1 MYIFYCRSCHFT
13 FYFDNPSRIVWTR
26 AILTLWKKYLT
37 MLFSK
42 VLFYHQGQRITTKYP
57 FAASWICKALFF
69 LLVCSCKENRQAPN
83 YFLKQFCVSFET
95 TIEKV
100 APLISWYGWAV
111 FHTCIKPMF
120 LDESNPGVVEC
131 SVYSCW
137 CPLRN
142 FSNPLQNR
150 NKRRTWSFRQ
160 T

>member
-1 MYIFYCRSCHFT
+1 
-13 FYFDNPSRIVWTR
+13 
-26 AILTLWKKYLT
+26 

-69 LLVCSCKENRQAPN
+69 PLVCSSKENRQAPN

-160 T
+160 TQVLRKYQELLPWKHWTWQILHFSRSL